1 VRIRRWSGDRT
12 EQLESVADS
21 YSSSIWFSKN
31 RRRFHDASFQSYDDL
46 GSAVKPFRRS
56 LAVQP
61 AASRWYSQSRKRSG
75 CLLCLVKEPARQ
87 VRQAVGPRWAVER
100 RELYC
105 LRRTLSRAF
114 FASLPRPELE
124 PLGASSWLLVKGRMK
139 LISGGDLL
147 SHTLGACSTIGAEG
161 LNCRVRNGNGCDPL
175 ARATGKL
182 EICERTWG
190 SQVDNESGQ

>member
-1 VRIRRWSGDRT
+1 MRIRRWSGDRT

-31 RRRFHDASFQSYDDL
+31 RRRFHGASLQSYDDP
-46 GSAVKPFRRS
+46 AMTVKPFPSVGRS
-56 LAVQP
+56 
-61 AASRWYSQSRKRSG
+61 R

-114 FASLPRPELE
+114 LRLSPDPSSSLWGE
-124 PLGASSWLLVKGRMK
+124 LLVKGRVK
-139 LISGGDLL
+139 LIPGGDLL

-161 LNCRVRNGNGCDPL
+161 LNCRVRNGNGCIPL

-182 EICERTWG
+182 EIC
-190 SQVDNESGQ
+190 